1 MAQPDHTPAAAQD
14 KSPLV
19 GPAPALTRAIQDRI
33 GNELRAMYEASSSEP
48 VPLRIIELMNR
59 LETTTPARRS

>member
-1 MAQPDHTPAAAQD
+1 M
-14 KSPLV
+14 

-59 LETTTPARRS
+59 LEKTTPARRS